1 MERYCYFNGKFMRE
15 ARAAI
20 SPRDIG
26 VLRGYAVFDFL
37 VTQNGKPFLVD
48 DHFARL
54 RNSAKELRLS
64 VPVSKSAYVAIVKK
78 LIARHSFKDAVIRT
92 ILTGG
97 VSGNGFALDG
107 TPTFYVLIE
116 RRKKLPPKFYRD
128 GANLITVD
136 YQRFL
141 PHIKTTHYIEAVRN
155 GALCRRK
162 DAMEILYMKN
172 DIILESAS
180 SNFFIVKGKKIITS
194 KDRVLPGITKKL
206 AVKLA
211 RKKFVVE
218 ERPIRRAEMRAAD
231 ETFLTASNKD
241 VLPIVKI
248 DGRVVG
254 NGKVG
259 AVTKEM
265 MRLFADFV
273 KKY

>member
-54 RNSAKELRLS
+54 QNSAKELHLA

-78 LIARHSFKDAVIRT
+78 LITGHSFKNAVIRT
-92 ILTGG
+92 VLTGG

-107 TPTFYVLIE
+107 APTFYVLIE

-162 DAMEILYMKN
+162 NAVEILYVKEGVV
-172 DIILESAS
+172 LESAS
-180 SNFFIVKGKKIITS
+180 SNFFIVKGKKIITP

-206 AVKLA
+206 VVKLA

-218 ERPIRRAEMRAAD
+218 ERPIRHAEIHTAD
-231 ETFLTASNKD
+231 EAFLTASNKD

-248 DGRVVG
+248 DGRAIG
-254 NGKVG
+254 DGTVG
-259 AVTKEM
+259 AVTKDVV
-265 MRLFADFV
+265 RLFADFV